1 MLFSPSLDCELESVW
16 VREFSG
22 SDIMIFI
29 DTEDNILESI
39 EDLEEVYDFKYLSE
53 ISINDFFNRLKKYIN
68 CK

>member
-1 MLFSPSLDCELESVW
+1 MLFSPSLDCELESVRVW
-16 VREFSG
+16 EFSG

-53 ISINDFFNRLKKYIN
+53 ISINDFFNRLKNIYN
-68 CK
+68 L